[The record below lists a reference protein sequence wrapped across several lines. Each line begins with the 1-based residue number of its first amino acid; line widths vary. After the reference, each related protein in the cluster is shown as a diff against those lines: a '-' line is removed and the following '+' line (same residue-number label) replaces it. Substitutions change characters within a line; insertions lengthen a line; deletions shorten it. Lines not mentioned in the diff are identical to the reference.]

1 MKALVVDDSLVARAQ
16 IKKVLKEEYPDI
28 VIDEAKCAADAIA
41 LLAKANYDIFTIDF
55 NMPGGTGDE
64 VIVEAKAKCPN
75 AKIALLTANKQL
87 PMKDK
92 CQEWGVK
99 LLEKPHFKNALIDF
113 LTCASN
119 T

>member
-28 VIDEAKCAADAIA
+28 EIEEAKCAADAIA
-41 LLAKANYDIFTIDF
+41 LLETTDYDIFTIDF

-64 VIVEAKAKCPN
+64 VIIKAKARCPT

-99 LLEKPHFKNALIDF
+99 LLEKPHFKSALLDF
-113 LTCASN
+113 LTGTSD